1 MRALVSFKLRY
12 YDSHN
17 DLLVKGVIDLS
28 EVESIT
34 QGLSSAHLLQQNHS
48 HLQPNLAKKTLNGI
62 MANSGLS
69 GENDIKNCFELKTAK
84 RVYYF
89 CAKSPQEAFKWT
101 KQLETCCLD

>member
-1 MRALVSFKLRY
+1 MRPHVFFAKLRY

-17 DLLVKGVIDLS
+17 DLLAKGVIDLS

-34 QGLSSAHLLQQNHS
+34 QGLSSAHLLQQS
-48 HLQPNLAKKTLNGI
+48 HGHLAKKTLNGI
-62 MANSGLS
+62 MANSGLNS
-69 GENDIKNCFELKTAK
+69 ENDIKNCFELKTSK

-89 CAKSPQEAFKWT
+89 CAKSPQEAFKWI